1 MSNNTFDSIKI
12 GIASPEKIREWSAQ
26 GRDLNDPR
34 FKDFGEVTKPETIN
48 YRTLK
53 PERGGLFCEVM
64 FGPTQ
69 DWECRCGKLN
79 KNRHKGQICD
89 KCGVESTR
97 AKVRRERMGRI
108 ELAAPV
114 SHIWYLKAVPSRI
127 GLILDVTPK
136 ALEKVIYFS
145 SYIVLDKGNTAL
157 EDKQLLSENEY
168 KDMVERYGEDMFR
181 AGMGAEAILELLQKI
196 DLDQL
201 SAQLNKELETA
212 SGQKRV
218 KLYKRLEV
226 CESFRRSGNR
236 PEWMILTVLP
246 VIPPDLRPMVQL
258 DGGRFATSDLN
269 DLYRRVINRNNRLKK
284 LLELSA
290 PDIIVRNEKRMLQ
303 EAVDSLID
311 NGRRGRAITGGTSN
325 RPLKSLSD
333 MLKGK
338 QGRFRQ
344 NLLGKRVD
352 YSGRSVIVVGPEL
365 KMYQCGLPKEMALE
379 LFKPFVMRELVE
391 KGYATNIKNAKKV
404 VEKAGSEVWDALE
417 TVITD
422 HPVFLNRAPTLHR
435 LGIQA
440 FQPVLVEGRAMKLHP
455 LTCTAFNAD
464 FDGDQM
470 AVHVPLSKEAQNEA
484 RNLML
489 ASGNLL
495 KLSDGSPVAVPTQ
508 DMVLG
513 SYYLTMVN
521 DNDKGEGMV
530 FRDEQEALMAYE
542 TGIVTLQA
550 KVKIRRFLKDEEGN
564 NVLDEQGQPIS
575 RIIDTT
581 VGRLIFNTPIP
592 QDLGYV
598 DRSNPDN
605 LLKLEIE
612 FQVGK
617 KQLGDI
623 VKRCIDI
630 HGTKKS
636 SVVLDAI
643 KAQGYHYSTKS
654 GITVAA
660 CDATVPP
667 KKKELIAEAEKEI
680 AQTRKLFNKGLLSE
694 EQRYKSVIA
703 TWNKT
708 TDLVSKAL
716 ADNMEARNPIWM
728 MADSG
733 ARGSMNQIKQ
743 LAGMRG
749 LIASTS
755 GKTIEI
761 PIRANYR
768 EGLNILEYFI
778 SARGARKGLADTALR
793 TADSGY
799 LTRRLV
805 DVSHDVIIREED
817 CGAKHGIWVS
827 EIRDG
832 NSLIEPL
839 ADRIVGRYLVND
851 LVDEKT
857 GEVLV
862 SKDKMMDKEDVAI
875 ISKALGK
882 YDEET
887 GKYDMRDVKLE
898 IRSVLNCKAK
908 IGVCA
913 KCYGASLANWQPVP
927 IGEVVGIIA
936 AQSIGEPGTQLTMRT
951 FHTGGIA
958 SAADITQGLPRV
970 EELFEARRPKMI
982 SIMSEIAGRLRI
994 DQTKKGTYAVI
1005 EGFDDNGAPVE
1016 KSYLIPF
1023 DQRLSSS
1030 IYDGVDVEKGAYLTE
1045 GSAAPADILAIK
1057 GRTAVEDY
1065 IISEVQKV
1073 YRVQGVEINDKHVEI
1088 IVRQMMKKVKI
1099 EDGGSTDLMGGSLV
1113 DYKDFKDKYEEVRE
1127 RLANGEEGLR
1137 EPSATDI
1144 VLGITKAALATESFL
1159 SAASFQETTKVLTD
1173 AAIRGR
1179 VDTLSGLK
1187 ENVIIGKL
1195 IPAGATVNERER
1207 EEMEEDVS
1215 PIAGN

>member
-53 PERGGLFCEVM
+53 PERGGLFCEVI
-64 FGPTQ
+64 FGPTK

-550 KVKIRRFLKDEEGN
+550 KVKIRRFLKDGEGN

-667 KKKELIAEAEKEI
+667 KKKELIADAEKEI

-887 GKYDMRDVKLE
+887 GKYDLRDVKLE

-1113 DYKDFKDKYEEVRE
+1113 DYKDFKAKYEEVRE

>member
-53 PERGGLFCEVM
+53 PERGGLFCEVI
-64 FGPTQ
+64 FGPTK

-851 LVDEKT
+851 LIDEKT

-887 GKYDMRDVKLE
+887 GKYDLRDVKLE

-1113 DYKDFKDKYEEVRE
+1113 DYKDFKAKYEEVRE